1 MDLDDYQRAARE
13 TAIYPERHRITYPA
27 LGLAGETGETVER
40 VKKWLRDG
48 NLDRDAL
55 RKEIGDVLWYVANL
69 ATDLDLSLDEIAEA
83 NLAKL
88 RSRRERGVLSGSGD
102 NR

>member
-13 TAIYPERHRITYPA
+13 TAIYPEQHRITYPA

-69 ATDLDLSLDEIAEA
+69 AADLDLSLDEIAEA

>member
-1 MDLDDYQRAARE
+1 MTLDEYQRAARE
-13 TAIYPERHRITYPA
+13 TAIYPEQHRITYPA

-69 ATDLDLSLDEIAEA
+69 AADLDLSLDEIAEA
-83 NLAKL
+83 NLVKL

>member
-13 TAIYPERHRITYPA
+13 TAIYPEQHRIAYPA

-69 ATDLDLSLDEIAEA
+69 AADLDLSLDEIAEA

>member
-1 MDLDDYQRAARE
+1 MDLNDYQRRARE
-13 TAIYPERHRITYPA
+13 TAIYPEQHRVVYPA

-48 NLDRDAL
+48 RLDREAL
-55 RKEIGDVLWYVANL
+55 RAEIGDVLWYVANL
-69 ATDLDLSLDEIAEA
+69 AADLDLSLDEIAEG

-88 RSRRERGVLSGSGD
+88 RSRAERGVLSGSGD
-102 NR
+102 TR

>member
-1 MDLDDYQRAARE
+1 VTLDEYQTHARE
-13 TAIYPERHRITYPA
+13 TAIYPPEHRITYPA

-48 NLDRDAL
+48 RLDRDGL
-55 RKEIGDVLWYVANL
+55 RAEIGDVLWYVANL
-69 ATDLDLSLDEIAEA
+69 AADLDLSLDEIAGA

-88 RSRRERGVLSGSGD
+88 RSRKERGVLSGSGD
-102 NR
+102 HR

>member
-1 MDLDDYQRAARE
+1 MDLNEYQRRARE
-13 TAIYPERHRITYPA
+13 TAIYPEDHRVVYPA

-48 NLDRDAL
+48 RLDRDAL
-55 RKEIGDVLWYVANL
+55 RAEIGDVLWYVANL
-69 ATDLDLSLDEIAEA
+69 AADLDLSLDEVAEG

-88 RSRRERGVLSGSGD
+88 ASRAARGVLSGSGD
-102 NR
+102 TR

>member
-1 MDLDDYQRAARE
+1 MTLDEYQRAARE
-13 TAIYPERHRITYPA
+13 TAIYPREHRVTYPA

-55 RKEIGDVLWYVANL
+55 RTEIGDVLWYVANL
-69 ATDLDLSLDEIAEA
+69 AADLDLSLDEIAEA

-88 RSRRERGVLSGSGD
+88 KSRRERGVLSGSGD
-102 NR
+102 DR